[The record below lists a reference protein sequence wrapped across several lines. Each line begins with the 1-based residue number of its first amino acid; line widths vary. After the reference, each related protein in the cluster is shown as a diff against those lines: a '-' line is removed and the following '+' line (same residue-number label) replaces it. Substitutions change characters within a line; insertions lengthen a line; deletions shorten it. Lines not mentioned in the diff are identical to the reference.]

1 MRIQGYNRTNEPKI
15 METLNVTATQNTNIP
30 QPTGG
35 AVYGYESI
43 NITVPTDDITI
54 TQNGTYTA
62 PSTVAGYKTVV
73 VDIPL
78 DSITITQNGHY
89 THPNNGGYDDIT
101 VNVQPDLQT
110 KRITE
115 NGTYTPDSG
124 YDGFSRVTVDVQ
136 GGGQAVIQPLTVTA
150 NGTYTVPSGVD
161 GFNPII
167 VQVVPNLQNKSITA
181 NGTYTADSGYDGL
194 GTVDVNVPSGSTLD
208 YVVGFKKAVRVEI
221 IGERANLQGDEDT
234 KLEIYH
240 L

>member
-15 METLNVTATQNTNIP
+15 MEVLNVTATQNTNIP
-30 QPTGG
+30 QPVGG
-35 AVYGYESI
+35 AVYGYENI

-89 THPNNGGYDDIT
+89 THPNDGGYDDIT

-194 GTVDVNVPSGSTLD
+194 GTVDVNVPSGSTID
-208 YVVGFKKAVRVEI
+208 YALGFKKAVRLEI